1 MAVIVTIASVVFVGM
16 TALLVGFIIIAQKNR
31 KEGEDSSLESMSNQY
46 IFQCNQSLLLKL
58 LWWAQRLSYI
68 IAAKHDEI
76 TKISKF
82 DLVSDTSFTREP
94 IECDVTAL
102 NRPHNIR
109 FFLGPG
115 LSLEPEAKEFEAIQS
130 LHNQKHL
137 LRYDSDI
144 ARKHRLLNRYT

>member
-46 IFQCNQSLLLKL
+46 IFQYNQSL
-58 LWWAQRLSYI
+58 YI

-76 TKISKF
+76 TNISKF

-115 LSLEPEAKEFEAIQS
+115 LSLEPEAKEFDAIQS

-137 LRYDSDI
+137 LRYDSDV
-144 ARKHRLLNRYT
+144 ARKHRLLNRYTYKRLMLVLKT